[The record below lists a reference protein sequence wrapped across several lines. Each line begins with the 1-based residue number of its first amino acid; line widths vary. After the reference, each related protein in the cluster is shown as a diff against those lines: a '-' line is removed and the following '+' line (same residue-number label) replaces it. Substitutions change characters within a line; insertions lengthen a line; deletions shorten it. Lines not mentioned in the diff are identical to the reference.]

1 MLDRTEAHND
11 QNLGHNLPP
20 RDAAPV
26 AERPMVDR
34 EVPLPGT
41 AAAEG
46 PALVIQ
52 QWLDGETTEAE
63 ARRADAKQVDLWKMI
78 SAETDQRRRM
88 TTPAYVAANIMAA
101 IPEARTEA
109 KVVAATSTSTH
120 TTASAMVEPKSSTIR
135 LLMFG
140 MGMLALGVVIGK
152 AIGKLF

>member
-1 MLDRTEAHND
+1 MLDRHEAHD
-11 QNLGHNLPP
+11 DRNLGQDLPQ

-26 AERPMVDR
+26 ADRPVADR

-41 AAAEG
+41 AAAAEG

-52 QWLDGETTEAE
+52 QWLDGETSEAE

-101 IPEARTEA
+101 IPEARTETNTVTA
-109 KVVAATSTSTH
+109 TTTST
-120 TTASAMVEPKSSTIR
+120 SAMVEPKS
-135 LLMFG
+135 
-140 MGMLALGVVIGK
+140 ALGTAMLMAMCAGIFAIGIVIGK
-152 AIGKLF
+152 ML

>member
-1 MLDRTEAHND
+1 MLDRHEAPGD
-11 QNLGHNLPP
+11 RNLGQDLPQ

-26 AERPMVDR
+26 ADRSVADR

-52 QWLDGETTEAE
+52 QWLDGETSEAE

-101 IPEARTEA
+101 IPEARTA
-109 KVVAATSTSTH
+109 TTTATATTTSTS
-120 TTASAMVEPKSSTIR
+120 SMVEPKS
-135 LLMFG
+135 
-140 MGMLALGVVIGK
+140 ALGTAMLMAMCAGIFAIGIVIGK
-152 AIGKLF
+152 ML

>member
-1 MLDRTEAHND
+1 MLDRHEAHD
-11 QNLGHNLPP
+11 DRNLGQDLPQ

-26 AERPMVDR
+26 VDRPVADR
-34 EVPLPGT
+34 EVPLPGM

-52 QWLDGETTEAE
+52 QWLDGETSEAE

-101 IPEARTEA
+101 IPEARTET
-109 KVVAATSTSTH
+109 KTATA
-120 TTASAMVEPKSSTIR
+120 TATEPATSAMVEPKSALSMT
-135 LLMFG
+135 M
-140 MGMLALGVVIGK
+140 MMLGAGLFAIGIVIGK
-152 AIGKLF
+152 ML